1 MEKYKQQVKIV
12 CNHSFHLYNGRLVG
26 ADADKNEAT
35 FQCDDVKLVILVG
48 VKWFRYWHIEY
59 IFMLAINIWNSFYPS
74 QLSRKDNNRF
84 WYFLEFIWFMQTE
97 FH

>member
-48 VKWFRYWHIEY
+48 VK
-59 IFMLAINIWNSFYPS
+59 
-74 QLSRKDNNRF
+74 
-84 WYFLEFIWFMQTE
+84 
-97 FH
+97 